1 MPIQIPPEISY
12 RDFDPSDDLKARVEA
27 EIARL
32 ERFYDRITS
41 CRVVVEQPHRR
52 RRSGNLYHVRIDVT
66 VPGRELVVSR
76 DPGDD
81 EGRRDP
87 VVAIEQAFAAMQR
100 QLEDHA
106 REIRGETK
114 TSEGNPTG
122 RVVRL
127 FPGEGY
133 GFLRTPDGR
142 ELYFHENAVIDG
154 TFEDLDVGSEVRFA
168 EGQGIDGPQAST
180 VHVLRRPVAG

>member
-1 MPIQIPPEISY
+1 MPMQIPPEISY
-12 RDFDPSDDLKARVEA
+12 RDFEPGEELEARVA
-27 EIARL
+27 DEIARL
-32 ERFYDRITS
+32 ERFFDRITS

-52 RRSGNLYHVRIDVT
+52 RRSGNPYHVRIDVT

-81 EGRRDP
+81 EARKDP
-87 VVAIEQAFAAMQR
+87 VVAVEEAFAAMQR

-114 TSEGNPTG
+114 RPEGNATG

-133 GFLRTPDGR
+133 GFLRTPEGR
-142 ELYFHENAVIDG
+142 ELYFHENAVLDG
-154 TFEDLDVGSEVRFA
+154 SFEDLDVGSEVRFA
-168 EGQGIDGPQAST
+168 EGEGIDGPRAST
-180 VHVLRRPVAG
+180 VHVLRNRVA